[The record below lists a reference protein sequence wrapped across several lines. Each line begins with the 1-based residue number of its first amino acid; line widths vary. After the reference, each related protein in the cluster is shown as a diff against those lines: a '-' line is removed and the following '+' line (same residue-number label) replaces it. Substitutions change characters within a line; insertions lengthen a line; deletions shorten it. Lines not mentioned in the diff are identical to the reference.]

1 MKKGLYVVTMLLLV
15 VLLSTG
21 CGLNPREAVAGTWY
35 GDNDDTLILQK
46 DGSYTSTWLSTGKYR
61 VDGET
66 IVLTGSGMAEGS
78 IKELRINK
86 SNDKTVLHEEKLAL
100 TYYADSSEAAEA
112 IEKREEAVRKEEEQ
126 QVAKELD
133 TLKENLIGTW
143 EWAGYAGEVIFG
155 ADGTISGTVSGMK
168 PGTYKVVDLNIIEI
182 TNEEQVYTK
191 RIQYSKE
198 DSVQKLIF
206 GPLNLVKK

>member
-168 PGTYKVVDLNIIEI
+168 PGTYEVVDLNKIKVIEAEREYSERII
-182 TNEEQVYTK
+182 YTK
-191 RIQYSKE
+191 E
-198 DSVQKLIF
+198 GSVQKLTF
-206 GPLNLVKK
+206 GTLNLVKK

>member
-1 MKKGLYVVTMLLLV
+1 MKKVLCVVTMLLLI

-21 CGLNPREAVAGTWY
+21 CGLNSREAVAGTWY

-46 DGSYTSTWLSTGKYR
+46 DGSYTSTWLATGKYR

-86 SNDKTVLHEEKLAL
+86 ANDKTVLHEEKLAL
-100 TYYADSSEAAEA
+100 TYYADSSEAAAA

-133 TLKENLIGTW
+133 TLKENLVGTW

-168 PGTYKVVDLNIIEI
+168 PGTYKVVDLNNIEI